1 LTASSSRDAIVAWRI
16 WRVRGGG
23 LCAVVWGTPWLPRK
37 RFEARCDGRPSPY
50 WQPYGDRAAH
60 HAPESACE
68 CGIYAFKARVDAEL
82 LAREKVD
89 HDVIA
94 VGRVSLWGHVLE
106 TEHGYR
112 AEFAYPYDL
121 VLLGGTDELAR
132 RIRSAYAVD
141 VECADAA
148 VQLHGGGG

>member
-1 LTASSSRDAIVAWRI
+1 LTASSRDPIVGWRI
-16 WRVRGGG
+16 WRVRDAR
-23 LCAVVWGTPWLPRK
+23 LQAVVWATPWLPRT
-37 RFEARCDGRPSPY
+37 RFEARCEDQPSPY
-50 WQPYGDRAAH
+50 WQPYGDCAAH
-60 HAPESACE
+60 PAPEPSCE
-68 CGIYAFKARVDAEL
+68 CGVYAFKEREDAEL

-94 VGRVSLWGHVLE
+94 LGRVSLWGRVLE
-106 TEHGYR
+106 TEQGYR
-112 AEFAYPYDL
+112 GELAYPYDL

-141 VECADAA
+141 VECAAAA